1 MPALTLEP
9 SQRLEPTPSQHT
21 GVATKAIIT
30 AFSIILVLVL
40 MSLGTSFAFGW
51 RASVANAL
59 PAAAADPVPD
69 GPVRHS
75 EKTLEVSLQ

>member
-1 MPALTLEP
+1 MAALTLEA
-9 SQRLEPTPSQHT
+9 SQRLPTPREYA

-30 AFSIILVLVL
+30 VFTVIVVLVL

-51 RASVANAL
+51 RASVATAL
-59 PAAAADPVPD
+59 PAAATNPVSD